1 MGEPASYV
9 SSSHTVAEL
18 KVMCKENGLSTS
30 GRKAELIARLD
41 AHFSEDSISLEET
54 ISLEEPELISLEES
68 ESVPLPKVDE
78 EEILVAE
85 VIEADL
91 IEEVEEI
98 TPTSAKDK
106 AGNVTL
112 VEQIKNPK
120 VAAILL
126 TILLATG
133 GWYWYV
139 SNQLQPF
146 TADDLRYGDSMEYT
160 LLNGDLDAT
169 GEYVELVRDNVDSEE
184 LNESCRLQL
193 TFSGTG
199 TTSVTNGGSSELDF
213 EPDDS
218 LIGVVQA
225 KGAYGLDWLAVEKVQ
240 TRNFDTFSVSRY
252 LPKPLQPDEC
262 MSQST
267 GGLGG
272 TLEFNTKTWTEISE
286 RDVISSQADWKLNLD
301 GEYTQGTTVSYGLG
315 GILGLLEDIAPGFAI
330 VVSPVELREMM
341 GTQLIDTGTNGTHL
355 GWDWNVIGPD
365 EIGDEEMW
373 KVSMENSQIRDNCFG
388 HARITMWIIEDSP
401 WAVKQNVDVQIS
413 GDEGDKSACGT
424 VTKELADLVLPEG
437 RLSLSLEMS
446 KNSLTRGEKL
456 LDLGRSYTSVPNAG
470 AYVPTT
476 DELIDWG
483 DNELHMPDNSNL
495 RSENLEDA
503 VGCLTSGHVSEA
515 VAANSALNDDGYIW
529 RARDDRSS
537 DNGTTRWNLS
547 WVSTDPNSG
556 WVEID
561 VAGNPSSA
569 NCTYIAHG
577 GHDES
582 VAHSRDDI
590 PEVLSLQVIEEDLT
604 DVMRF
609 SILTGDD
616 GFFTASGEYHPE
628 TRVGILVVTPDS
640 EYTDWLNQLN
650 SGDTGAT
657 TIDITRSWT
666 STSGGV
672 DWDNSLSL
680 AMNANTGQVVGW
692 NLVQSPI

>member
-483 DNELHMPDNSNL
+483 DNELHMPDNSSL

-547 WVSTDPNSG
+547 WVSSDPNSG

>member
-547 WVSTDPNSG
+547 WVSSDPNSG

>member
-1 MGEPASYV
+1 
-9 SSSHTVAEL
+9 
-18 KVMCKENGLSTS
+18 MCKENGLSTS

-476 DELIDWG
+476 DELTDWG
-483 DNELHMPDNSNL
+483 DNELHMPDNSSL

>member
-590 PEVLSLQVIEEDLT
+590 PEVMSLQVIEEDLT

>member
-476 DELIDWG
+476 DELTDWG
-483 DNELHMPDNSNL
+483 DNELHMPDNSSL

>member
-476 DELIDWG
+476 DELTDWG
-483 DNELHMPDNSNL
+483 DNELHMPDNSSL

-547 WVSTDPNSG
+547 WVSSDPNSG

>member
-199 TTSVTNGGSSELDF
+199 TTSVTNGGSNELDF

-547 WVSTDPNSG
+547 WVSSDPNSG

-561 VAGNPSSA
+561 VAGNPSSG

-616 GFFTASGEYHPE
+616 GFFTTSGEYHPE

>member
-388 HARITMWIIEDSP
+388 HARITMWIIEGSP

-547 WVSTDPNSG
+547 WVSSDPNSG

>member
-199 TTSVTNGGSSELDF
+199 TTSVTNGGSNELDF

-330 VVSPVELREMM
+330 VVSPVELREMI

-547 WVSTDPNSG
+547 WVSSDPNSG

-561 VAGNPSSA
+561 VAGNPSSE

-616 GFFTASGEYHPE
+616 GFFTTSGEYHPE

>member
-1 MGEPASYV
+1 
-9 SSSHTVAEL
+9 
-18 KVMCKENGLSTS
+18 
-30 GRKAELIARLD
+30 
-41 AHFSEDSISLEET
+41 
-54 ISLEEPELISLEES
+54 
-68 ESVPLPKVDE
+68 
-78 EEILVAE
+78 
-85 VIEADL
+85 
-91 IEEVEEI
+91 
-98 TPTSAKDK
+98 
-106 AGNVTL
+106 
-112 VEQIKNPK
+112 
-120 VAAILL
+120 
-126 TILLATG
+126 
-133 GWYWYV
+133 
-139 SNQLQPF
+139 
-146 TADDLRYGDSMEYT
+146 
-160 LLNGDLDAT
+160 
-169 GEYVELVRDNVDSEE
+169 
-184 LNESCRLQL
+184 
-193 TFSGTG
+193 
-199 TTSVTNGGSSELDF
+199 
-213 EPDDS
+213 
-218 LIGVVQA
+218 
-225 KGAYGLDWLAVEKVQ
+225 
-240 TRNFDTFSVSRY
+240 
-252 LPKPLQPDEC
+252 
-262 MSQST
+262 
-267 GGLGG
+267 
-272 TLEFNTKTWTEISE
+272 
-286 RDVISSQADWKLNLD
+286 
-301 GEYTQGTTVSYGLG
+301 
-315 GILGLLEDIAPGFAI
+315 
-330 VVSPVELREMM
+330 
-341 GTQLIDTGTNGTHL
+341 
-355 GWDWNVIGPD
+355 
-365 EIGDEEMW
+365 
-373 KVSMENSQIRDNCFG
+373 
-388 HARITMWIIEDSP
+388 MWIIEDSP

-476 DELIDWG
+476 DELTDWG
-483 DNELHMPDNSNL
+483 DNELHMPDNSSL

-503 VGCLTSGHVSEA
+503 VGCLTSGHVS
-515 VAANSALNDDGYIW
+515 VAAAAKSALNDDGYIW

-547 WVSTDPNSG
+547 WVSSDPNSG

>member
-218 LIGVVQA
+218 LIGVIQA

-476 DELIDWG
+476 DELTDWG
-483 DNELHMPDNSNL
+483 DNELHMPDNSSL

-547 WVSTDPNSG
+547 WVSSDPNSG

>member
-1 MGEPASYV
+1 
-9 SSSHTVAEL
+9 
-18 KVMCKENGLSTS
+18 MCKENGLSTS

-199 TTSVTNGGSSELDF
+199 TTSVTNGGSNELDF

-547 WVSTDPNSG
+547 WVSSDPNSG

-561 VAGNPSSA
+561 VAGNPSSG

-616 GFFTASGEYHPE
+616 GFFTTSGEYHPE

>member
-199 TTSVTNGGSSELDF
+199 TTSVTNGGSNELDF

-413 GDEGDKSACGT
+413 GDEGDKSAGQF
-424 VTKELADLVLPEG
+424 
-437 RLSLSLEMS
+437 
-446 KNSLTRGEKL
+446 
-456 LDLGRSYTSVPNAG
+456 
-470 AYVPTT
+470 TT
-476 DELIDWG
+476 TWDG
-483 DNELHMPDNSNL
+483 K
-495 RSENLEDA
+495 
-503 VGCLTSGHVSEA
+503 
-515 VAANSALNDDGYIW
+515 NDDGEKVSSGVYFYQL
-529 RARDDRSS
+529 RAKVDGQS
-537 DNGTTRWNLS
+537 DYNKTMKM
-547 WVSTDPNSG
+547 
-556 WVEID
+556 
-561 VAGNPSSA
+561 
-569 NCTYIAHG
+569 
-577 GHDES
+577 
-582 VAHSRDDI
+582 
-590 PEVLSLQVIEEDLT
+590 VI
-604 DVMRF
+604 VR
-609 SILTGDD
+609 
-616 GFFTASGEYHPE
+616 
-628 TRVGILVVTPDS
+628 
-640 EYTDWLNQLN
+640 
-650 SGDTGAT
+650 
-657 TIDITRSWT
+657 
-666 STSGGV
+666 
-672 DWDNSLSL
+672 
-680 AMNANTGQVVGW
+680 
-692 NLVQSPI
+692 

>member
-199 TTSVTNGGSSELDF
+199 TTSVTNGGSNELDF

-547 WVSTDPNSG
+547 WVSSDPNSG

-561 VAGNPSSA
+561 VAGNPSSG

-609 SILTGDD
+609 SILTGDA
-616 GFFTASGEYHPE
+616 GFFTTSGEYHPE

>member
-476 DELIDWG
+476 DELTDWG

-547 WVSTDPNSG
+547 WVSSDPNSG